1 MKKVTIASYDIDIEK
16 IQDKIRSL
24 QEELSGSAM
33 KNFVPKTVLKDM
45 EELQKKLDV
54 FRKTSP
60 TSNSTNK
67 EILKFLQSWEKIENE
82 IDLVDSK
89 LAGLSFSNSGIKEN
103 IEEVSEL
110 VSKLK
115 EATQARKEYE
125 EKISSSAGVKKVS
138 QTGPYREKMEKTR
151 EKFIA
156 SAKLGTE
163 GTEKIKSDAANM
175 REKINARITTI
186 SETWSP
192 EKQKE
197 YLPAL
202 KERLKELNSMELSA
216 LEYARRQQVLI
227 DNEKQLTE
235 ELEEQVNIYQ
245 SKLNTATEKHRNTL
259 GDIKGEV
266 KDTTAELQRMAEV
279 EKRQEE
285 RQAEIDSLTRRV
297 KDVFSVSSAIF
308 AVRRVIRG
316 AIQDFQ
322 ELDKQFNEIAI
333 VSDYTTK
340 EMWSSFSSVNKVAQ
354 EFGVQ
359 TKNVLE
365 VQNLYYHQG
374 KDMAEVNK
382 LTAQTLTLAKITGM
396 DYERATSDLTAA
408 LNAYNIAA
416 EDAVRVTDTIA
427 AMDTNAAI
435 SSEELMTA
443 LTKTASIAANAGM
456 SLESTEV
463 FLTKMIE
470 TTREAPENLGTALK
484 TIIARF
490 GEVKQE
496 IDGEEIE
503 LADINKVD
511 TALKSIGISLLDT
524 AGQIRDLDDV
534 FMELSSKWDGLDR
547 NTQRYIATI
556 AAGSRQQSRFI
567 AMMEDYDRTL
577 ELAEIAQNSAGLG
590 ARQLSKSME
599 SIESSVNRL
608 KSSWQ
613 EFYSSIINAGIIKT
627 VLDAANSFLGLLNAL
642 PGPLSVLVGA
652 LALWIVKTQ
661 IVDKVILKLG
671 QSIGESIGQGTV
683 FEALLLSTV
692 SSLDEESRKL
702 LLASK
707 AFDKYRDSI
716 EKASL
721 TKKSFSDMTPD
732 EKRVFSQQRGIL
744 NEKGDLTLLG
754 EKYLQANDKYLKK
767 GKGALD
773 IDEFLRSP
781 KGSYFKGKQ
790 DTLTKLLGEKGLSE
804 YLKNTQGLK
813 GTKLFSKGIKEGTK
827 GIGTMMKAG
836 TKGLLTSAGSA
847 LSGIAGSLGA
857 ILTTLGPILA
867 VVGAIV
873 AAVVVWKQT
882 MKASLDDTKSIE
894 KLTKAQEEYNKNLQ
908 KTNDLKTKA
917 KKYKEFTYADG
928 SLKSGLSTEQMQEQ
942 QELAKEIVAEYPSL
956 LEKIDEEGNYHL
968 KNADAIQAEIDKK
981 EELLEQSHRTYQA
994 TKLSLA
1000 KKGVYSDTNTRAGQA
1015 MKDIQDY
1022 AATFGTEDL
1031 NKNEDLKA
1039 IAKKIDK
1046 DNNFNKS
1053 AFYDIMEAYA
1063 TGKKSSFDNKDFTD
1077 LFAGNI
1083 SDAGWT
1089 KLLEA
1094 VQKDEGKLTQK
1105 DLEKYLSDT
1114 GSYGEEEAKEVAK
1127 TFMEL
1132 DSQMGG
1138 VYTNLLQGAAEAF
1151 SELEIQQAKFIIN
1164 QGNFEWDMG
1173 TEFSD
1178 AMAAEAQRMAE
1189 QDSRYES
1196 ASLEGRTDI
1205 VEEYAEQ
1212 LVKAMEGL
1220 DEDTGLA
1227 LEEIFSKTN
1236 LGGLTSKEVDTTKL
1250 GNITKT
1256 LNDPNA
1262 SDADIKEAE
1271 KAREEVVLAIF
1282 NALGPEITEG
1292 VSEID
1297 IKGYSEN
1304 IIAILFSAISEAL
1317 PDQVEF
1323 ENFINNYSKDYAGLY
1338 DDDKIKSKIGKSDF
1352 ENFTEDQKAAFL
1364 KKTGALPDEQVA
1376 PYVTT
1381 LLKGYDEIGVGTQ
1394 KASEFLNEFLNIDL
1408 SDVTTTAETATKA
1421 LRKFGYTT
1429 EESMEMAVRAAGGI
1443 ENISLGTYED
1453 SVKNAEE
1460 TIAKTSEELEGLT
1473 RLTKGEGTFEDLEK
1487 YKQTMEDF
1495 FTEQGKNQ
1503 GLSQEKLTGFVS
1515 DEMNKLNQAVL
1526 VTGEGFKLSSADS
1539 LQYGDSLIA
1548 MSKDAIAAEVAL
1560 LQLQLATG
1568 KLSAEQEADVQSRI
1582 DMYTQVYNQLDAQ
1595 KDKAYFDGVSSGA
1608 DKAKEKADDLLSA
1621 MQNLVKWL
1629 REFDRYANLDR
1640 VIEDLE
1646 NDFEHLEFEIKFTT
1660 NSSVVKKDIEKQIGI
1675 INSEIAANQGGIA
1688 AAKDDQS
1695 MWRDVIEKRN
1705 SGYVTFD
1712 DAGNAIV
1719 NAEKLQKLQ
1728 EEISQTD
1735 KEHRDVIQAKY
1746 DEIMDNVEAYNKS
1759 KEKVNEYTEAL
1770 EKNFESL
1777 KTVLQNT
1784 YEAVTKVEDK
1794 LIKVRQEK
1802 EDEELEAIKEKY
1814 DAIKEEDEK
1823 YLESVRRTIDKE
1835 RELRDLQ
1842 DQQNDVK
1849 DKEKKLAMMKMDTSG
1864 IYKSSIKSLEKEL
1877 SRDYRQLEDNAVD
1890 RAISDLEKQTQAQ
1903 AEARD
1908 KEIEYLENTLEYKR
1922 EKMTEYNK
1930 WASELLKKG
1939 SDEVLKYLKKNDKEY
1954 YTGTAAAKKAWSL
1967 EWNGA
1972 VAQAIGANEAMKGSI
1987 MQNVYN
1993 SLMSCTGAAGGFEA
2007 AVVSY
2012 SSTARAENKAVRGS
2026 VEKLTEYYGG
2036 LAGGVEGV
2044 TTELGLLDDAY
2055 WAAAEAADG
2064 LAGAQGRYNS
2074 ALARTIELEGELNT
2088 VNKNGKRENRLAGA
2102 KMEKYTTEV
2111 FTEYGTVYTK
2121 DYMNANRVLINGV
2134 TYIKSKKFGGTDTYI
2149 KEEHFADTIGG
2160 STPMA
2165 GSPYYKLKY
2174 AEGGFADFTG
2184 PAWLDGTKNKPEAV
2198 LNPLQTKHFI
2208 QFTNVLDTL
2217 FSNTSLPN
2225 ASSKASQEANN
2236 ATYNFNINVDQM
2248 ASDYDV
2254 DKLISRI
2261 EEKMVK
2267 SSQYRNV
2274 NIVKKRN

>member
-1 MKKVTIASYDIDIEK
+1 MQTTTIAKYDIDIEK
-16 IQDKIRSL
+16 ISSKL
-24 QEELSGSAM
+24 KKMQEEFSSVEM
-33 KNFVPKTVLKDM
+33 KNFVPKSLLKDV
-45 EELQKKLDV
+45 ELLQKKLEN
-54 FRKTSP
+54 FQKTSP
-60 TSNSTNK
+60 TSSSSNK
-67 EILKFLQSWEKIENE
+67 DIIKFTQSWEKLTNE
-82 IDLVDSK
+82 IDVIESK
-89 LAGLSFSNSGIKEN
+89 MGNVRFSDEGIKQN
-103 IEEVSEL
+103 IKEVNEL
-110 VSKLK
+110 VEKLR
-115 EATQARKEYE
+115 EATRAREQYE
-125 EKISSSAGVKKVS
+125 EKMASSRGVKNIS
-138 QTGPYREKMEKTR
+138 EEGPYREDLIKKR
-151 EKFIA
+151 NKLIA
-156 SAKLGTE
+156 
-163 GTEKIKSDAANM
+163 AAQ
-175 REKINARITTI
+175 KGKAGI
-186 SETWSP
+186 SEIKEVGDAMRTRIKNRIDTVSTWSP
-192 EKQKE
+192 ETQQKE
-197 YLPAL
+197 LPLLKARQKEWNAIVASAMRYAENQQQLINAEEKINQEIEEQVQIVSTKLNNSWEGTQDNVRGMREEVEDTTVAL
-202 KERLKELNSMELSA
+202 KE
-216 LEYARRQQVLI
+216 
-227 DNEKQLTE
+227 
-235 ELEEQVNIYQ
+235 
-245 SKLNTATEKHRNTL
+245 
-259 GDIKGEV
+259 
-266 KDTTAELQRMAEV
+266 MAAQAQ
-279 EKRQEE
+279 KQEE
-285 RQAEIDSLTRRV
+285 RQANVNAITTKI
-297 KDVFSVSSAIF
+297 KDIFSMSTALYTVQ
-308 AVRRVIRG
+308 RVIRG

-333 VSDYTTK
+333 VSDYTTQ
-340 EMWSSFSSVNKVAQ
+340 EMWESFSKVNKVAQ
-354 EFGVQ
+354 EFGVE

-396 DYERATSDLTAA
+396 DYEQATSDLTAA

-496 IDGEEIE
+496 IDGEVVE
-503 LADINKVD
+503 LADINRVD

-524 AGQIRDLDDV
+524 AGQIRNLDEV

-577 ELAEIAQNSAGLG
+577 ELTEIAQNSAGLG
-590 ARQLSKSME
+590 ARQLAKSQE
-599 SIESSVNRL
+599 SIETSVNRL
-608 KSSWQ
+608 KSTWQ
-613 EFYSSIINAGIIKT
+613 EFYSSIISSGMIKG
-627 VLDAANSFLGLLNAL
+627 VLELANGVLSLVNSLNDVSPFLGTIVAAMVIW
-642 PGPLSVLVGA
+642 G
-652 LALWIVKTQ
+652 VKTK
-661 IVDKVILKLG
+661 IVDKVVLKLG
-671 QSIGESIGQGTV
+671 QTIGEGIGQVSV
-683 FEALLLSTV
+683 FESV
-692 SSLDEESRKL
+692 IISSVAALDEQTRATIV
-702 LLASK
+702 ASG
-707 AFDKYRDSI
+707 ALDKYRDSLVKAGLAEQGGGNVNLPGEPG
-716 EKASL
+716 EKSL
-721 TKKSFSDMTPD
+721 MALAGMQD
-732 EKRVFSQQRGIL
+732 EKGKTNS
-744 NEKGDLTLLG
+744 LG
-754 EKYLQANDKYLKK
+754 EAYLKNNNLRYNK
-767 GKGALD
+767 GKKTLSPEEYLKTPKGSFTANKLGMQEKIASETKNIKLSGKGAIQSIKNAGGIKTVL
-773 IDEFLRSP
+773 
-781 KGSYFKGKQ
+781 KGGITKVTGAFG
-790 DTLTKLLGEKGLSE
+790 KLLGVVKGVTSFLGGP
-804 YLKNTQGLK
+804 LTAA
-813 GTKLFSKGIKEGTK
+813 
-827 GIGTMMKAG
+827 IGA
-836 TKGLLTSAGSA
+836 A
-847 LSGIAGSLGA
+847 IAA
-857 ILTTLGPILA
+857 FVI
-867 VVGAIV
+867 
-873 AAVVVWKQT
+873 WKKFF
-882 MKASLDDTKSIE
+882 KASLDDTKDVE
-894 KLTKAQEEYNKNLQ
+894 KLSKAQEEYNKNLQ
-908 KTNDLKTKA
+908 KTNDLKAKA
-917 KKYKEFTYADG
+917 KKYKEFTRADG
-928 SLKSGLSTEQMQEQ
+928 SLKAGLSTEQMQEQ

-956 LEKIDEEGNYHL
+956 LEKIDEKGNYHL

-1000 KKGVYSDTNTRAGQA
+1000 KKGVYADTDTRAGQA

-1022 AATFGTEDL
+1022 AATFGTEKL
-1031 NKNEDLKA
+1031 NKNEDLKD

-1077 LFAGNI
+1077 LFAGDI
-1083 SDAGWT
+1083 SDVGWT

-1189 QDSRYES
+1189 QDPRYES
-1196 ASLEGRTDI
+1196 ASLEDRADI

-1220 DEDTGLA
+1220 DEETGLA
-1227 LEEIFSKTN
+1227 LEGIFSKTN
-1236 LGGLTSKEVDTTKL
+1236 LGGLTSKEVDATKL
-1250 GNITKT
+1250 GNITKR

-1262 SDADIKEAE
+1262 SDKEIKEAE
-1271 KAREEVVLAIF
+1271 KAREETVLAIF
-1282 NALGPEITEG
+1282 KALGPEITEG
-1292 VSEID
+1292 ISESD

-1317 PDQVEF
+1317 PDQAEF
-1323 ENFINNYSKDYAGLY
+1323 ENFVNNYYEDYGGLY
-1338 DDDKIKSKIGKSDF
+1338 DDKRIKSKIGKSDF

-1364 KKTGALPDEQVA
+1364 KKTGTLPDEQVA

-1381 LLKGYDEIGVGTQ
+1381 LLNGYKDMGVGTQ

-1421 LRKFGYTT
+1421 LKKFGYTT
-1429 EESMEMAVRAAGGI
+1429 EESMEMAVKAAGGI

-1460 TIAKTSEELEGLT
+1460 TITKTSEELEGLT
-1473 RLTKGEGTFEDLEK
+1473 RLTKGEGTFEDLER

-1503 GLSQEKLTGFVS
+1503 GLSQKERIEFVS
-1515 DEMNKLNQAVL
+1515 GEMEKLNQSVL

-1539 LQYGDSLIA
+1539 LQYGDSLIV
-1548 MSKDAIAAEVAL
+1548 MSKEAIAAEVAL

-1595 KDKAYFDGVSSGA
+1595 KDQAYFDGISDGL

-1629 REFDRYANLDR
+1629 REFDRYANLDG
-1640 VIEDLE
+1640 VIETLE
-1646 NDFEHLEFEIKFTT
+1646 NDFSRLEFEINFTT
-1660 NSSVVKKDIEKQIGI
+1660 NSSIVKKDIQKQIGI

-1695 MWRDVIEKRN
+1695 MWRDVIQKRN
-1705 SGYVTFD
+1705 SDYVTFD
-1712 DAGNAIV
+1712 NAGNAIV
-1719 NAEKLQKLQ
+1719 DAKKLQQLQ
-1728 EEISQTD
+1728 EEIANTD
-1735 KEHRDVIQAKY
+1735 KDHRDVIQAKY
-1746 DEIMDNVEAYNKS
+1746 DDIMDNVEAYNKS
-1759 KEKVNEYTEAL
+1759 KKKVNEYTEAL
-1770 EKNFESL
+1770 EKNFETL
-1777 KTVLQNT
+1777 KDVLQDT
-1784 YEAVTKVEDK
+1784 YEAVIKVEDQ

-1802 EDEELEAIKEKY
+1802 EDEELDAIKKKY

-1823 YLESVRRTIDKE
+1823 YLDSVRRTIDKE

-1842 DQQNDVK
+1842 DQQNDIK

-1864 IYKSSIKSLEKEL
+1864 VYKSSIKSLEKEL

-1890 RAISDLEKQTQAQ
+1890 RAVSDLEKQIQAQ

-1922 EKMTEYNK
+1922 KKMTEYNE
-1930 WASELLKKG
+1930 WANDLLKEG
-1939 SDEVLKYLKKNDKEY
+1939 SDEVLAYLKKNDKEY

-1967 EWNGA
+1967 EWNNA
-1972 VAQAIGANEAMKGSI
+1972 VSKAIGANEAMKSSL

-1993 SLMSCTGAAGGFEA
+1993 SLLACSGAAGGFES
-2007 AVVSY
+2007 AVKSY
-2012 SSTARAENKAVRGS
+2012 SSTARAQNSAVKGS
-2026 VEKLTEYYGG
+2026 VDTLTKYYGG
-2036 LAGGVEGV
+2036 LAKGVSGV
-2044 TTELGLLDDAY
+2044 TSKLELLDDAY
-2055 WAAAEAADG
+2055 SDAAEAASD
-2064 LAGAQGRYNS
+2064 LAKAQRSYNS
-2074 ALARTIELEGELNT
+2074 ALEKTIGLEDELNKNN
-2088 VNKNGKRENRLAGA
+2088 NKNGDYKKGEIGLYYDNNDTPANVWAPSRYSKTGRKQDGYTEFLYDNPDGKDIKVWILDSLAKGDQPAFGA
-2102 KMEKYTTEV
+2102 V
-2111 FTEYGTVYTK
+2111 W
-2121 DYMNANRVLINGV
+2121 
-2134 TYIKSKKFGGTDTYI
+2134 
-2149 KEEHFADTIGG
+2149 
-2160 STPMA
+2160 
-2165 GSPYYKLKY
+2165 YKKY
-2174 AEGGFADFTG
+2174 ATGGIADYTG
-2184 PAWLDGTKNKPEAV
+2184 PAWLDGTSSKPEAV

-2208 QFTNVLDTL
+2208 QFTNVLDSL

-2225 ASSKASQEANN
+2225 TSSKTSQEANN

-2254 DKLISRI
+2254 DKLVSRI
-2261 EEKMVK
+2261 EEKMAK
-2267 SSQYRNV
+2267 SSQYRNIT
-2274 NIVKKRN
+2274 IVKKRN